1 MDQTQYRRSSP
12 SLTDLV
18 MNQNYQSGA
27 PVAPG
32 PDQPQGSD
40 PGADYQRNQLLQMLM
55 TPDSVGPD
63 LQVDKPNALAL
74 VLSGL
79 GDAVSGFNAAK
90 MGNPGFRSNYTG
102 TYMDN
107 IEQQKDSA
115 HRFNERKKLRD
126 AESKR
131 RNLIL
136 GLNENQR
143 ALEAKAAQIA
153 EGKADRALQDKIKRD
168 QDAEVSRRQFEL
180 DKMAQDHA
188 LDQQEQGARFKHEEG
203 MKRLE
208 ASLRTGDD
216 PKAEKALHSF
226 SLGSRIANGIIR
238 GVPESKD
245 GPAIPPLPARLT
257 GDPENNIPPQTPEE
271 IRREFEDEMTQEGIF
286 GPARD
291 LSRDYFNERLIR
303 AYRDTQKA
311 AQPQNPGP

>member
-1 MDQTQYRRSSP
+1 
-12 SLTDLV
+12 
-18 MNQNYQSGA
+18 
-27 PVAPG
+27 
-32 PDQPQGSD
+32 
-40 PGADYQRNQLLQMLM
+40 MLM

-63 LQVDKPNALAL
+63 PQVDKPNALAL

-208 ASLRTGDD
+208 ASLKTGDD
-216 PKAEKALHSF
+216 PKAEKALQAF
-226 SLGSRIANGIIR
+226 SLGSRIANTIVR
-238 GVPESKD
+238 GLPEGKD
-245 GPAIPPLPARLT
+245 GPAVPPLSVLLK
-257 GDPENNIPPQTPEE
+257 GDKENGVVPITPDE
-271 IRREFEDEMTQEGIF
+271 IRRQFEDEMTQEGIF

-291 LSRDYFNERLIR
+291 LARDYFNERLIR
-303 AYRDTQKA
+303 TYRETQKA
-311 AQPQNPGP
+311 AQPQNLGP